1 MAVEIVKC
9 PVCAQ
14 PLALSVYLPADTVV
28 VCADCETSLKI
39 RTDRKGLQVQPMSVG
54 ETLTASA
61 RPESY
66 G

>member
-1 MAVEIVKC
+1 MSVEIVKC

-14 PLALSVYLPADTVV
+14 PLAISMYLPADTVV

-39 RTDRKGLQVQPMSVG
+39 RIDRKGIHLQPIQVHD
-54 ETLTASA
+54 TLTASA